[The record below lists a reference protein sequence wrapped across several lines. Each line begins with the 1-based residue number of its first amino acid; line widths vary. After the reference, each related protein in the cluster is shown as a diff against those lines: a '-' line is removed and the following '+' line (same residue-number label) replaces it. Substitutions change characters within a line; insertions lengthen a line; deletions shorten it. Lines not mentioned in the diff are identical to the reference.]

1 MLLQSHVSGFLYLL
15 PALPTAFSQGGVVR
29 GLQARGG
36 VEVTLRWRGGQ
47 VVAAKLLFGRRHPY
61 RSVTDDV
68 AVGVTSPNPLRIVR
82 AVPGRA
88 TDHDSKATGSA
99 LACTVSE
106 DRVVADAAAHRVH
119 TFRLEGPPHH
129 VLTIAGPP
137 LAECALYL
145 CGVDV
150 HERDCV
156 DSLPGEAA

>member
-1 MLLQSHVSGFLYLL
+1 VW
-15 PALPTAFSQGGVVR
+15 

-36 VEVTLRWRGGQ
+36 MQVALRWRGGQ
-47 VVAAKLLFGRRHPY
+47 VVAARLLFGRPHPY
-61 RSVTDDV
+61 SQATHDV
-68 AVGVTSPNPLRIVR
+68 ALGVTSPNPLRVVR

-88 TDHDSKATGSA
+88 TDHDSKATGGT

-119 TFRLEGPPHH
+119 TFRLEGPSHH